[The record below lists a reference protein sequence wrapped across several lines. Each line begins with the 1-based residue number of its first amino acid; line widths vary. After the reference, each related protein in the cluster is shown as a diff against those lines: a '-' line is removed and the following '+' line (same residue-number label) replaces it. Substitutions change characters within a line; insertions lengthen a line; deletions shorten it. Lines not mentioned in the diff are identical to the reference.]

1 MVLDAKYQL
10 MQRFCTFAFV
20 LGLILM
26 VFGLTYC
33 LPIVTA
39 WIYQDGM
46 EVYFTDGMSL
56 NMGIGGALA
65 Y

>member
-1 MVLDAKYQL
+1 MVLEAKYQL

-20 LGLILM
+20 L
-26 VFGLTYC
+26 GLTYC